1 MENLNKKSN
10 IKLMELKVNLSK
22 DYELVRKE
30 LIHKLEHWESIKRV
44 YVSVINELK
53 NRNIE

>member
-1 MENLNKKSN
+1 MENLDKKSN
-10 IKLMELKVNLSK
+10 TKLMELKVNLAK

-44 YVSVINELK
+44 YTNVFKRVK
-53 NRNIE
+53 K